1 MNYRKCSLTNSR
13 CSVRSSDLKRFEG
26 VSLLLSP
33 TVMTESSL
41 PHDFRLGHRPA
52 LDSLR
57 AVSILAVLILHI
69 NSIYQFPFV
78 VLRGGF
84 LGVDMFFVISGFLI
98 TSLLLEENAASG
110 TIRLRA
116 FYMRRALRLLPAV
129 IAAILFTLL
138 IAFLTGS
145 FTAVGLTP
153 IRLASTLFY
162 FNNWLQALVNDSP
175 WFLTHF
181 WSLSIEEQF
190 YLIWPLALI
199 TLLKRNRRTVLW
211 IVVCAITLS
220 WLLKAGLY
228 WSGASWQRLYHG
240 SDTRADALLVGC
252 LLSLLIY
259 WRALPAMIVRY
270 HRILGRCA
278 WLVLGALLI
287 AADFRGPLA
296 YFGGFT
302 FAAIT
307 CAFILLNALI
317 APTAIL
323 HSRFLL
329 WSGKRSYGLYV
340 WHWPVYL
347 LVSAAVPNVFMA
359 PVSLIGTFCF
369 AALSYRYIEK
379 PFLELKRRRSTA
391 HTQITRADGE
401 AVVVSL
407 VD

>member
-1 MNYRKCSLTNSR
+1 
-13 CSVRSSDLKRFEG
+13 
-26 VSLLLSP
+26 
-33 TVMTESSL
+33 
-41 PHDFRLGHRPA
+41 
-52 LDSLR
+52 
-57 AVSILAVLILHI
+57 
-69 NSIYQFPFV
+69 
-78 VLRGGF
+78 
-84 LGVDMFFVISGFLI
+84 
-98 TSLLLEENAASG
+98 
-110 TIRLRA
+110 
-116 FYMRRALRLLPAV
+116 
-129 IAAILFTLL
+129 AILFTLL
-138 IAFLTGS
+138 IAFLAGS
-145 FTAVGLTP
+145 FTAVGVTP

-162 FNNWLQALVNDSP
+162 FNNWLQALVSDSP

-199 TLLKRNRRTVLW
+199 TLLRRQRRTALW

-220 WLLKAGLY
+220 WLLKVGLY

-259 WRALPAMIVRY
+259 WRALPAIIVRH

-278 WLVLGALLI
+278 WLVFGALLI

-317 APTAIL
+317 APAAVL
-323 HSRFLL
+323 NSRALL
-329 WSGKRSYGLYV
+329 WIGKRSYGLYV

-347 LVSAAVPNVFMA
+347 LVSAAVPNVLMA
-359 PVSLIGTFCF
+359 PISLIGTFCL

-379 PFLELKRRRSTA
+379 PFLDLKHRRSEA
-391 HTQITRADGE
+391 HARVFETSLRRTERADRD
-401 AVVVSL
+401 VVTVRIAE
-407 VD
+407 

>member
-1 MNYRKCSLTNSR
+1 
-13 CSVRSSDLKRFEG
+13 
-26 VSLLLSP
+26 
-33 TVMTESSL
+33 MTETAL

-52 LDSLR
+52 IDGLR
-57 AVSILAVLILHI
+57 AVSILAVLILHV

-98 TSLLLEENAASG
+98 TSLLIEENTARGS
-110 TIRLRA
+110 IRLPA

-129 IAAILFTLL
+129 VAAILFTLL
-138 IAFLTGS
+138 IAFLAGS
-145 FTAVGLTP
+145 FTAVGVTP
-153 IRLASTLFY
+153 LRLASTLFY
-162 FNNWLQALVNDSP
+162 FNNWLQALANDSP

-199 TLLKRNRRTVLW
+199 TLLRRQRRTALW
-211 IVVCAITLS
+211 IVVCAIAVS
-220 WLLKAGLY
+220 WLLKVGLY
-228 WSGASWQRLYHG
+228 WTGASWQRLYHG

-259 WRALPAMIVRY
+259 SRALPAIIVRH

-278 WLVLGALLI
+278 WVVFAALLI

-302 FAAIT
+302 FAAIV

-317 APTAIL
+317 APAAIL
-323 HSRFLL
+323 NSRFML
-329 WSGKRSYGLYV
+329 WIGKRSYGLYV

-347 LVSAAVPNVFMA
+347 LASAAIPNIYVA
-359 PVSLIGTFCF
+359 PVCLIGTFCF
-369 AALSYRYIEK
+369 AALSCRYIEK
-379 PFLELKRRRSTA
+379 PFLDLKRRRSTA
-391 HTQITRADGE
+391 HAQITSADSE
-401 AVVVSL
+401 AVAVSL
-407 VD
+407 AN

>member
-1 MNYRKCSLTNSR
+1 
-13 CSVRSSDLKRFEG
+13 
-26 VSLLLSP
+26 
-33 TVMTESSL
+33 MTESSL
-41 PHDFRLGHRPA
+41 PHEFRLGQRPA
-52 LDSLR
+52 LDGLR
-57 AVSILAVLILHI
+57 AVSILAVLILHL

-78 VLRGGF
+78 VLQGGF

-98 TSLLLEENAASG
+98 TSLLIEENTAHGNIS
-110 TIRLRA
+110 LRA

-129 IAAILFTLL
+129 FAAIIFTLF

-145 FTAVGLTP
+145 FTAVGVTP

-162 FNNWLQALVNDSP
+162 FNNWLQALVNDTP

-199 TLLKRNRRTVLW
+199 ALLRRQRRAALW

-259 WRALPAMIVRY
+259 WRALPAIIVR
-270 HRILGRCA
+270 HNRLLGRCA
-278 WLVLGALLI
+278 WLVFGALLI
-287 AADFRGPLA
+287 GADFRGPLA

-302 FAAIT
+302 FAAIM
-307 CAFILLNALI
+307 CALILLRALI
-317 APTAIL
+317 APAAIL
-323 HSRFLL
+323 NSRSLL
-329 WSGKRSYGLYV
+329 WIGKRSYGLYV

-347 LVSAAVPNVFMA
+347 IASAAIPNVAVA

-369 AALSYRYIEK
+369 AAISYRYIEK
-379 PFLELKRRRSTA
+379 PFLDLKRRRSTA
-391 HTQITRADGE
+391 QTPITGADSKVV
-401 AVVVSL
+401 AVS
-407 VD
+407 

>member
-1 MNYRKCSLTNSR
+1 
-13 CSVRSSDLKRFEG
+13 
-26 VSLLLSP
+26 
-33 TVMTESSL
+33 MTEASL
-41 PHDFRLGHRPA
+41 PHDFRLGHRPGI
-52 LDSLR
+52 DGLR
-57 AVSILAVLILHI
+57 AVSIIAVLILHL
-69 NSIYQFPFV
+69 NSIYQFPFII
-78 VLRGGF
+78 LRGGF

-98 TSLLLEENAASG
+98 TSLLLEENDARG
-110 TIRLRA
+110 TISLRA

-129 IAAILFTLL
+129 IAAILFTLF
-138 IAFLTGS
+138 IAFLAGS

-153 IRLASTLFY
+153 LRLAATLFY

-199 TLLKRNRRTVLW
+199 ALLRRQRRAALW
-211 IVVCAITLS
+211 IVVCAITIS
-220 WLLKAGLY
+220 WLLKVGLY

-259 WRALPAMIVRY
+259 WRALPAILVRH

-278 WLVLGALLI
+278 WLVFAALLI
-287 AADFRGPLA
+287 VADFQGPLP

-307 CAFILLNALI
+307 CAFILLHALI
-317 APTAIL
+317 APAAVLKSPALQWI
-323 HSRFLL
+323 
-329 WSGKRSYGLYV
+329 GKRSYGLYV

-347 LVSAAVPNVFMA
+347 LVSTAVPNILMA
-359 PVSLIGTFCF
+359 PLSVIGTFCF

-379 PFLELKRRRSTA
+379 PFLDLKRRRATA
-391 HTQITRADGE
+391 HAQITGADSE
-401 AVVVSL
+401 AVAVSL
-407 VD
+407 VN

>member
-1 MNYRKCSLTNSR
+1 
-13 CSVRSSDLKRFEG
+13 
-26 VSLLLSP
+26 
-33 TVMTESSL
+33 MTEASL
-41 PHDFRLGHRPA
+41 PHDFRLGQRPA
-52 LDSLR
+52 LDGLR
-57 AVSILAVLILHI
+57 AFSILAVLILHI

-98 TSLLLEENAASG
+98 TSLLIEENAARG
-110 TIRLRA
+110 NIRLRA

-129 IAAILFTLL
+129 IAAVLFTLF
-138 IAFLTGS
+138 IGFLAGS

-162 FNNWLQALVNDSP
+162 FNNWLQALVNDAP

-199 TLLKRNRRTVLW
+199 TLLRRQRRAAIW
-211 IVVCAITLS
+211 IVVSAITLS
-220 WLLKAGLY
+220 WLLKVGLY

-259 WRALPAMIVRY
+259 WRALPAVIVRH
-270 HRILGRCA
+270 HRILNRCA
-278 WLVLGALLI
+278 WLVFGALLI

-296 YFGGFT
+296 YLGGFT
-302 FAAIT
+302 FAAIV
-307 CAFILLNALI
+307 CAFIVLNALI
-317 APTAIL
+317 APAAIL
-323 HSRFLL
+323 NSRFLL
-329 WSGKRSYGLYV
+329 WIGKRSYGLYV

-347 LVSAAVPNVFMA
+347 LAATAIPNIFVA
-359 PVSLIGTFCF
+359 PVCLIGTFCF

-379 PFLELKRRRSTA
+379 PFLDLKHRRSTA
-391 HTQITRADGE
+391 QAHITNTRAE
-401 AVVVSL
+401 TRTVPSPLAN
-407 VD
+407 

>member
-1 MNYRKCSLTNSR
+1 
-13 CSVRSSDLKRFEG
+13 
-26 VSLLLSP
+26 
-33 TVMTESSL
+33 MTEASF

-52 LDSLR
+52 LDGLR
-57 AVSILAVLILHI
+57 AVSILAVLVLHV

-98 TSLLLEENAASG
+98 TSLLIEENATHGS
-110 TIRLRA
+110 IRLRA

-129 IAAILFTLL
+129 IAAILFTLF
-138 IAFLTGS
+138 IAFLAGS

-199 TLLKRNRRTVLW
+199 TLLRRQRRTALW
-211 IVVCAITLS
+211 IVGCAITVS
-220 WLLKAGLY
+220 WLLKVGLY

-259 WRALPAMIVRY
+259 SQALPAIVVRH

-278 WLVLGALLI
+278 WVVFGALLVV
-287 AADFRGPLA
+287 ADFRGPLA
-296 YFGGFT
+296 YSGGFT
-302 FAAIT
+302 FAAIV

-317 APTAIL
+317 APAAIL
-323 HSRFLL
+323 NSRFFL
-329 WSGKRSYGLYV
+329 WIGKRSYGLYV

-347 LVSAAVPNVFMA
+347 LVATFVPNMLMA

-379 PFLELKRRRSTA
+379 PFLDLKRRHSA
-391 HTQITRADGE
+391 TRVQNTDVRAKSE
-401 AVVVSL
+401 AVALSL
-407 VD
+407 